1 MAGNGYVYGYTGPP
15 FNFLGH
21 FSLTQWNAFQA
32 WVNARTGNFPA
43 IQQFLQIRS
52 GNLRRTAGVLEQY
65 YSTLNDEKLVPTFNK
80 QVWKPG
86 PQGHFNYKFRD
97 DQLPMVAM
105 GQIKEFLKDQ
115 FQREDES
122 VFAMNQLRN
131 LIEKTDDRAERAYL
145 AVNPTQYVSDTVS
158 TLITRINGYFSLPE
172 YEAVLV
178 NDQQDVYPS
187 GTTQPRF
194 RVHQLD
200 IPTQWEVEQATS
212 TPAGTG
218 PQVDLKEVS

>member
-1 MAGNGYVYGYTGPP
+1 M
-15 FNFLGH
+15 
-21 FSLTQWNAFQA
+21 
-32 WVNARTGNFPA
+32 
-43 IQQFLQIRS
+43 
-52 GNLRRTAGVLEQY
+52 
-65 YSTLNDEKLVPTFNK
+65 
-80 QVWKPG
+80 
-86 PQGHFNYKFRD
+86 
-97 DQLPMVAM
+97 
-105 GQIKEFLKDQ
+105 
-115 FQREDES
+115 
-122 VFAMNQLRN
+122 
-131 LIEKTDDRAERAYL
+131 
-145 AVNPTQYVSDTVS
+145 NPTQYVSDTVS